1 MTTNFSRL
9 RKLVGL
15 SSSEVAQY
23 FEVSLDT
30 VKSWS
35 SGRNNA
41 PEWALDDLRLL
52 WIDLER
58 RAEMVVQQLYEAIK
72 AQGAPPS
79 TIEFG
84 APATDR
90 EAREEL
96 DLPFASVFDTFIAI
110 VMTRTDIP
118 VVVVPRES
126 TPLNRSAVE
135 AREKAELHPR
145 KTAER

>member
-1 MTTNFSRL
+1 
-9 RKLVGL
+9 L
-15 SSSEVAQY
+15 SSSEAAQ
-23 FEVSLDT
+23 FLDVSLDT

-41 PEWALDDLRLL
+41 PEWAIDDLRLL
-52 WIDLER
+52 WLELER

-72 AQGAPPS
+72 AQGSPPS

-90 EAREEL
+90 EAQEEL

-135 AREKAELHPR
+135 AREDAELHPR
-145 KTAER
+145 KAPER